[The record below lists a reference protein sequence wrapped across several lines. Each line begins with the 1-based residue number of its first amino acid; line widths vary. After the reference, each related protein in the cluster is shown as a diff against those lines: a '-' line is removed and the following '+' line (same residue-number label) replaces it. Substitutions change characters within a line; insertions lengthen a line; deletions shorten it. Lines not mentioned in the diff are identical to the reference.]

1 MAEPD
6 LLDLYYN
13 TSDTDKDTSA
23 VEENKE
29 EDILDLFYSSSDT
42 QEKES
47 VEEEDVLDTYYGK
60 SEVQSKAP
68 EDTRT
73 AYEQVEAPKEGTKT
87 LEEFANDSKFIADV
101 NAYGK
106 ARYGDDGVQQ
116 EGESNEEYV
125 QRFLTHTRQLET
137 NSLDLGAQVA
147 WMRGASE
154 EDKAKFGRVYQEMER
169 LPSFYEEGGGDVLTA
184 VRDFGLSVLTDPL
197 TYIGFGAGKLASLG
211 AQQGIKK
218 LVLAGAKEEALKQS
232 KKIFTKGTLKS
243 GAAVGTVE
251 TGVGVSADMRLQEI
265 EQEAGIV
272 AKGEDGEVER
282 DLTRT
287 ALVGGL
293 TGLLGVAGGVG
304 IGRQIAKKTATK
316 EIAKEELAE
325 KLAEEGT
332 EELGLELSEEA
343 IKRVNKQNFKFD
355 VNEGYKVYDKLN
367 PDYDIGKLTD
377 TKIKKDVQNRV
388 GQIGV
393 QLLEEIERSGK
404 FKDLPKEILAEKQV
418 TKFVGRLLVEQG
430 DIIDD
435 DVLDSAI
442 SRSGLSMEQFTQA
455 LNAGQNEAGS
465 ILGGFGRAG
474 KVFKRLKELDPE
486 FQKRWE
492 KLYGIESETLG
503 VMGKAYDVMQKL
515 DRNRRALMVTQL
527 STTIRNVATGGMRM
541 TMEMGANAIET
552 TLYHFGK
559 ATSALLRGE
568 ASVQGIKN
576 GLRDMSKDA
585 LGTLAFISDSGQT
598 KEISE
603 ALLKH
608 NPRLWRQIDRSL
620 QEVGADNSDDL
631 WRFSKWANTLNMA
644 QDRFFR
650 RAVFSAS
657 VDKQIRR
664 TGLKGL
670 GGEDSAGVAEALATG
685 KSVPASVLKQATE
698 DALSFTF
705 SRMPKASKGK
715 VGDSIAH
722 HFIKFNEALGPL
734 PGPVGTGAFP
744 FARFMANAM
753 QFQFSYSPLS
763 IPAAAFNTVG
773 GATKYIKRYLTKGA
787 DSTSTLSD
795 EPLAKAGR
803 ELAGAGEIGRALKK
817 LEGKGKADLGPIAK
831 SKQIDDGAEAQMR
844 LAREQFS
851 KATVGS
857 AALMAAIKYRIDNP
871 DVKWYEGQKDDGR
884 TVDLRPFFPITP
896 YLAVADVIVRLGEG
910 RDIDTK
916 QLIEGLTGAQFRAG
930 ASSYMIDSAFEFLR
944 EDDGNNIQQEK
955 LAEFF
960 GGYVGEIFGA
970 FATPARV
977 IKDINAAF
985 NKEGATVKDS
995 RQVEGSGALERGL
1008 SSATNA
1014 FQRNIPFLDSTLPAL
1029 QSPTQEDDIIQ
1040 QDPLRT
1046 QLTGQKLTAKR
1057 SDVQKELVK
1066 HGYEDYQIVPTS
1078 GDKVAD
1084 AYIKKYMGKYVEQNL
1099 AKEINSASYK
1109 KLSRVKQE
1117 AAIKNKLSRYRKIA
1131 KMLGEQE
1138 ARSDNVLGKS
1148 FTAFDRAQWTRT
1160 SSVARKLADE
1170 YYKSKYGKSVAEM
1183 QKDEPERNHYRL
1195 GKLIGNSLS
1204 TAYR

>member
-1 MAEPD
+1 MKSSSNAFFDSFKEED
-6 LLDLYYN
+6 EEV
-13 TSDTDKDTSA
+13 
-23 VEENKE
+23 VEENTNNAFFDSFEEEEEEVVPEEKEDTSNAFFKSFE
-29 EDILDLFYSSSDT
+29 ED
-42 QEKES
+42 
-47 VEEEDVLDTYYGK
+47 
-60 SEVQSKAP
+60 EV
-68 EDTRT
+68 EDTRP
-73 AYEQVEAPKEGTKT
+73 AVEQ
-87 LEEFANDSKFIADV
+87 LELPEETSKSLTEFAEDENFIANV
-101 NAYGK
+101 KKYAKSRFGESG
-106 ARYGDDGVQQ
+106 AQQ
-116 EGESNEEYV
+116 EDESNEDYV
-125 QRFLTHTRQLET
+125 KRFLTHTRQFET

-154 EDKAKFGRVYQEMER
+154 EEKANFGRVYQEMER
-169 LPSFYEEGGGDVLTA
+169 LPAFYEEGGTSVLSA
-184 VRDFGLSVLTDPL
+184 VKDFGLSVFTDPL
-197 TYIGFGAGKLASLG
+197 TYLGFGVGKVASMG
-211 AQQGIKK
+211 AQQGVKK
-218 LVLAGAKEEALKQS
+218 LVLAGAKEAALKQS
-232 KKIFTKGTLKS
+232 KKLFTKGGLKA
-243 GAAVGTVE
+243 GLAVGATE
-251 TGVGVSADMRLQEI
+251 AGVGVLHSLGQQEI
-265 EQEAGIV
+265 IQEAGMEL
-272 AKGEDGEVER
+272 KGEDGKVDY
-282 DLTRT
+282 DLGEA
-287 ALVGGL
+287 ALFGTIGGV
-293 TGLLGVAGGVG
+293 LGFGGGVG
-304 IGRQIAKKTATK
+304 LSRKLSKDVAKK
-316 EIAKEELAE
+316 EIAKQEALEA
-325 KLAEEGT
+325 AEET
-332 EELGLELSEEA
+332 IEEGGLELSEEA
-343 IKRVNKQNFKFD
+343 IDRVNKQNFKFD

-377 TKIKKDVQNRV
+377 VKIKKDIQNRV

-435 DVLDSAI
+435 DVLDAAI

-492 KLYGIESETLG
+492 NLYGIESETVG
-503 VMGKAYDVMQKL
+503 VMSKAYTIMQKL

-527 STTIRNVATGGMRM
+527 STTIRNVATGGMRL

-552 TLYHFGK
+552 SLYHLGK
-559 ATSALLRGE
+559 ATSAVLRGE
-568 ASVQGIKN
+568 GSVRGVRN
-576 GLRDMSKDA
+576 GLKDMARDA
-585 LGTLAFISDSGQT
+585 FGTLAFISDSGQT
-598 KEISE
+598 KDISE

-620 QEVGADNSDDL
+620 QEVGADNNDDL
-631 WRFSKWANTLNMA
+631 WRFSKWANSLNMA

-670 GGEDSAGVAEALATG
+670 GGEDAAGVAEALATG

-715 VGDSIAH
+715 IGDSIAH
-722 HFIKFNEALGPL
+722 HFIKFNESLGPL
-734 PGPVGTGAFP
+734 PGPVGTAAFP

-773 GATKYIKRYLTKGA
+773 GATKYIK
-787 DSTSTLSD
+787 
-795 EPLAKAGR
+795 KA
-803 ELAGAGEIGRALKK
+803 IT
-817 LEGKGKADLGPIAK
+817 GKPVE
-831 SKQIDDGAEAQMR
+831 GAEAQMR

-871 DVKWYEGQKDDGR
+871 EIKWYEGEKEDGR

-910 RDIDTK
+910 REIDTK

-944 EDDGNNIQQEK
+944 ADNGNNIQQEK
-955 LAEFF
+955 LGEFF

-970 FATPARV
+970 FATPFRV
-977 IKDINAAF
+977 IRDIDAAF
-985 NKEGATVKDS
+985 RKDSAVVRDS
-995 RQVEGSGALERGL
+995 RQTEGSGALERGL
-1008 SSATNA
+1008 SAGTNA
-1014 FQRNIPFLDSTLPAL
+1014 FQRNLPFLNSDLPAL
-1029 QSPTQEDDIIQ
+1029 QSPTQEGDIIQ
-1040 QDPLRT
+1040 QDPLTT
-1046 QLTGQKLTAKR
+1046 QLTGQKMTAR
-1057 SDVQKELVK
+1057 RTAVQKELVK
-1066 HGYEDYQIVPTS
+1066 HGYEDYQIIPTT

-1084 AYIKKYMGKYVEQNL
+1084 AYIKKYMGKLVADSL
-1099 AKEINSASYK
+1099 ANEIDSDYYK
-1109 KLSRVKQE
+1109 GLSRVKQE
-1117 AAIKNKLSRYRKIA
+1117 AALKNKLSLYRDIA
-1131 KMLGEQE
+1131 KTLGEADAIQD
-1138 ARSDNVLGKS
+1138 SDKEGKR
-1148 FTAFDRAQWTRT
+1148 FTPFDRAQWTRM
-1160 SSVARKLADE
+1160 SKVGRKLADE
-1170 YYKSKYGKSVAEM
+1170 YYKEKYGKSVAEM
-1183 QKDEPERNHYRL
+1183 QKEEPDTNHFYI
-1195 GKLIGNSLS
+1195 GKTIGNSLS
-1204 TAYR
+1204 TAYQ

>member
-1 MAEPD
+1 MAEQ
-6 LLDLYYN
+6 
-13 TSDTDKDTSA
+13 
-23 VEENKE
+23 
-29 EDILDLFYSSSDT
+29 DILDLVYDTSNKKEVEEQEEDVLDLVYSSSANQQ
-42 QEKES
+42 QE
-47 VEEEDVLDTYYGK
+47 VEEEDVLDLVYSK
-60 SEVQSKAP
+60 SEVQAKAP

-73 AYEQVEAPKEGTKT
+73 AYEQVEAPEKGTKT

-106 ARYGDDGVQQ
+106 ARYGDDGIQQ
-116 EGESNEEYV
+116 EGESNEDYV
-125 QRFLTHTRQLET
+125 QRFLTHTRQLES
-137 NSLDLGAQVA
+137 NSLDLGSQVA

-184 VRDFGLSVLTDPL
+184 VRDFGLSVITDPL

-218 LVLAGAKEEALKQS
+218 LVLAGAKEAALKQS
-232 KKIFTKGTLKS
+232 KKIFTKGTAKAS
-243 GAAVGTVE
+243 AAVGAVE
-251 TGVGVSADMRLQEI
+251 TGVGVSADLRLQEI
-265 EQEAGIV
+265 EQEAGLV
-272 AKGEDGEVER
+272 AKGEDGEIER

-287 ALVGGL
+287 ALVGGI

-304 IGRQIAKKTATK
+304 LGRSFAKGEAKKSIGRQ
-316 EIAKEELAE
+316 ELAE
-325 KLAEEGT
+325 RLAQETAEDTGI
-332 EELGLELSEEA
+332 ELSDDA
-343 IKRVNKQNFKFD
+343 IQAVNKQNFKFD
-355 VNEGYKVYDKLN
+355 VNKGYEVYDKLD
-367 PDYDIGKLTD
+367 PSFDIGKLTD
-377 TKIKKDVQNRV
+377 VKIKKDIQNRV

-393 QLLEEIERSGK
+393 QLLEEIERSGT
-404 FKDLPKEILAEKQV
+404 FKDLPQEILKEKQV
-418 TKFVGRLLVEQG
+418 TKFVGRLLVEAG
-430 DIIDD
+430 DMVDD
-435 DVLDSAI
+435 DALDAAI

-455 LNAGQNEAGS
+455 LNAGQNEAAS
-465 ILGGFGRAG
+465 ILGGFGKAG
-474 KVFKRLKELDPE
+474 KVFKRLKEIDPE

-492 KLYGIESETLG
+492 NLYGIESETLG
-503 VMGKAYDVMQKL
+503 VMGKAYSMMQKL

-527 STTIRNVATGGMRM
+527 STTIRNVATGGMRL

-552 TLYHFGK
+552 SIYHLGK
-559 ATSALLRGE
+559 ATSSLLKGE

-576 GLRDMSKDA
+576 GLRDMSRDA
-585 LGTLAFISDSGQT
+585 FGTLSFIADSGQT

-620 QEVGADNSDDL
+620 QEVGADTTDDL

-670 GGEDSAGVAEALATG
+670 GGEDAAGVAEALATG
-685 KSVPASVLKQATE
+685 KNLPASVLKQATE

-715 VGDSIAH
+715 IGDTIAH
-722 HFIKFNEALGPL
+722 HFIKFNESLGPI
-734 PGPVGTGAFP
+734 PGPVGTAAFP

-763 IPAAAFNTVG
+763 IPAAIFNGVG
-773 GATKYIKRYLTKGA
+773 GATKYIKGGIT
-787 DSTSTLSD
+787 
-795 EPLAKAGR
+795 
-803 ELAGAGEIGRALKK
+803 
-817 LEGKGKADLGPIAK
+817 GKAVKGTD
-831 SKQIDDGAEAQMR
+831 AQMR

-871 DVKWYEGQKDDGR
+871 DVKWYEGQKEDGR

-910 RDIDTK
+910 REIDTK
-916 QLIEGLTGAQFRAG
+916 TLIEGLTGAQFRAG
-930 ASSYMIDSAFEFLR
+930 ASSYMIDSAFEFMR
-944 EDDGNNIQQEK
+944 EDGNNIQQEK

-977 IKDINAAF
+977 VKDINAAF

-1029 QSPTQEDDIIQ
+1029 QSPTQEGDIIQ
-1040 QDPLRT
+1040 QDPLTT

-1057 SDVQKELVK
+1057 SDVQRELVK
-1066 HGYEDYQIVPTS
+1066 HGYEDYEIVPTS

-1099 AKEINSASYK
+1099 AKEINSSGYK
-1109 KLSRVKQE
+1109 KLSRFKQE
-1117 AAIKNKLSRYRKIA
+1117 ASIKNKLSRYRKIA

-1160 SSVARKLADE
+1160 SSVARNLADE

>member
-1 MAEPD
+1 MKSSSNAFFDSFKEEEEV
-6 LLDLYYN
+6 
-13 TSDTDKDTSA
+13 
-23 VEENKE
+23 VEENKNNAFFDSFKEEEEEVVPEEKEETDNAFFKSFE
-29 EDILDLFYSSSDT
+29 ED
-42 QEKES
+42 
-47 VEEEDVLDTYYGK
+47 
-60 SEVQSKAP
+60 EV
-68 EDTRT
+68 EDTRP
-73 AYEQVEAPKEGTKT
+73 AVEQLELPEKTTKT
-87 LEEFANDSKFIADV
+87 LTEFAEDENFIANV
-101 NAYGK
+101 KKYAKSRFGESG
-106 ARYGDDGVQQ
+106 AQQ
-116 EGESNEEYV
+116 EDESNEDYV
-125 QRFLTHTRQLET
+125 KRFLTHTRQFET

-154 EDKAKFGRVYQEMER
+154 QEKANFGRVYQEMER
-169 LPSFYEEGGGDVLTA
+169 LPAFYEEGGTSVLSA
-184 VRDFGLSVLTDPL
+184 VKDFGLSVFTDPL
-197 TYIGFGAGKLASLG
+197 TYLGFGVGKAVSMG

-218 LVLAGAKEEALKQS
+218 LVLAGAKEAALKQS
-232 KKIFTKGTLKS
+232 KKLLTKGGLKA
-243 GAAVGTVE
+243 GLAVGATE
-251 TGVGVSADMRLQEI
+251 AGVGVIQSLGQQEI
-265 EQEAGIV
+265 TQEAGMEL
-272 AKGEDGEVER
+272 KGDDGKVDY
-282 DLTRT
+282 DLGEA
-287 ALVGGL
+287 ALFGTIGGV
-293 TGLLGVAGGVG
+293 LGFGGGVG
-304 IGRQIAKKTATK
+304 LSRKLSKDVAKK
-316 EIAKEELAE
+316 EIAKQEALEA
-325 KLAEEGT
+325 AEET
-332 EELGLELSEEA
+332 IEEGGLELSEEA
-343 IKRVNKQNFKFD
+343 IERVSKQNFKFD
-355 VNEGYKVYDKLN
+355 VNEGYKVYDKLS

-377 TKIKKDVQNRV
+377 VKIKKDIQNRV

-474 KVFKRLKELDPE
+474 KVFKRLKEIDPE

-492 KLYGIESETLG
+492 NLYGIESETVG
-503 VMGKAYDVMQKL
+503 VMGKAYSMMQKL

-527 STTIRNVATGGMRM
+527 STTIRNVATGGMRL

-552 TLYHFGK
+552 SLYHLGK
-559 ATSALLRGE
+559 ATSAVLRGE
-568 ASVQGIKN
+568 GSVRGVRN
-576 GLRDMSKDA
+576 GLKDMARDA

-620 QEVGADNSDDL
+620 QEVGADNNDDL
-631 WRFSKWANTLNMA
+631 WRFSKWANSLNMA

-670 GGEDSAGVAEALATG
+670 GGEDAAGVAEALATG

-715 VGDSIAH
+715 IGDTIAH
-722 HFIKFNEALGPL
+722 HFIKFNESLGPI
-734 PGPVGTGAFP
+734 PGPVGTAAFP

-795 EPLAKAGR
+795 DPLAKAGR
-803 ELAGAGEIGRALKK
+803 ELAEAGKIGRALK
-817 LEGKGKADLGPIAK
+817 GKGAK
-831 SKQIDDGAEAQMR
+831 GKQIDDGAEAQMR

-871 DVKWYEGQKDDGR
+871 DIKWYEGEKEDGR

-910 RDIDTK
+910 REIDTK

-944 EDDGNNIQQEK
+944 ADNGNNIQQEN
-955 LAEFF
+955 LGEFF

-970 FATPARV
+970 YATPLRV
-977 IKDINAAF
+977 VRDIDAAF
-985 NKEGATVKDS
+985 RKDSAVVRDS
-995 RQVEGSGALERGL
+995 RQTEGSGALERGL
-1008 SSATNA
+1008 SAGVNA
-1014 FQRNIPFLDSTLPAL
+1014 FQRNLPFLNSDLPAL
-1029 QSPTQEDDIIQ
+1029 QSPTQEGDIIQ
-1040 QDPLRT
+1040 QSPLTT
-1046 QLTGQKLTAKR
+1046 QLTGQKMTAR
-1057 SDVQKELVK
+1057 RTAVQKELVK
-1066 HGYEDYQIVPTS
+1066 HGYEDYQIVPTT

-1084 AYIKKYMGKYVEQNL
+1084 AYIKKYMGKLVADSL
-1099 AKEINSASYK
+1099 ATEIDSDYYK
-1109 KLSRVKQE
+1109 GLSRVKQE
-1117 AAIKNKLSRYRKIA
+1117 AAIKNKLSLYRDIA
-1131 KMLGEQE
+1131 KTLGEAE
-1138 ARSDNVLGKS
+1138 AIEDSDKAGKR
-1148 FTAFDRAQWTRT
+1148 FTPFDRAQWTRM
-1160 SSVARKLADE
+1160 SKVGRKLADE
-1170 YYKSKYGKSVAEM
+1170 YYKEKYGKSVAEM
-1183 QKDEPERNHYRL
+1183 QKEEPDTNHFYI
-1195 GKLIGNSLS
+1195 GKTIGNSLS
-1204 TAYR
+1204 TAYQ

>member
-1 MAEPD
+1 MKSSSNAFFDSFKEED
-6 LLDLYYN
+6 EEV
-13 TSDTDKDTSA
+13 
-23 VEENKE
+23 VEENTNNAFFDSFEEEEEEVVPEEKEDTSNAFFKSFE
-29 EDILDLFYSSSDT
+29 ED
-42 QEKES
+42 
-47 VEEEDVLDTYYGK
+47 
-60 SEVQSKAP
+60 EV
-68 EDTRT
+68 EDTRP
-73 AYEQVEAPKEGTKT
+73 AVEQ
-87 LEEFANDSKFIADV
+87 LELPEETSKSLTEFAEDENFIANV
-101 NAYGK
+101 KTYAKSRFGESG
-106 ARYGDDGVQQ
+106 AQQ
-116 EGESNEEYV
+116 EDESNEDYV
-125 QRFLTHTRQLET
+125 KRFLTHTRQFET

-154 EDKAKFGRVYQEMER
+154 QEKANFGRVYQEMER
-169 LPSFYEEGGGDVLTA
+169 LPAFYEEGGTSVLSA
-184 VRDFGLSVLTDPL
+184 VKDFGLSVFTDPL
-197 TYIGFGAGKLASLG
+197 TYLGFGVGKVASMG
-211 AQQGIKK
+211 AQQGVKK
-218 LVLAGAKEEALKQS
+218 LVLAGAKEAALKQS
-232 KKIFTKGTLKS
+232 KKLFTKGGLKA
-243 GAAVGTVE
+243 GLAVGATE
-251 TGVGVSADMRLQEI
+251 AGVGVIQSLGQQEI
-265 EQEAGIV
+265 TQEAGMEL
-272 AKGEDGEVER
+272 KGEDGKVDY
-282 DLTRT
+282 DLGEA
-287 ALVGGL
+287 ALFGTIGGV
-293 TGLLGVAGGVG
+293 LGFGGGVG
-304 IGRQIAKKTATK
+304 LSRKLSKDVAKK
-316 EIAKEELAE
+316 EIAKQEALEA
-325 KLAEEGT
+325 AEET
-332 EELGLELSEEA
+332 IEEGGLELSEEA
-343 IKRVNKQNFKFD
+343 IDRVNKQNFKFD

-377 TKIKKDVQNRV
+377 VKIKKDIQNRV

-435 DVLDSAI
+435 DVLDAAI

-492 KLYGIESETLG
+492 NLYGIESETVG
-503 VMGKAYDVMQKL
+503 VMSKAYSMMQKL

-527 STTIRNVATGGMRM
+527 STTIRNVATGGMRL

-552 TLYHFGK
+552 SLYHLGK
-559 ATSALLRGE
+559 ATSAVLRGE
-568 ASVQGIKN
+568 GSVRGVRN
-576 GLRDMSKDA
+576 GLKDMARDA
-585 LGTLAFISDSGQT
+585 FGTLAFISDSGQT
-598 KEISE
+598 KDISE

-620 QEVGADNSDDL
+620 QEVGADNNDDL
-631 WRFSKWANTLNMA
+631 WRFSKWANSLNMA

-670 GGEDSAGVAEALATG
+670 GGEDAAGVAEALATG

-715 VGDSIAH
+715 IGDSIAH
-722 HFIKFNEALGPL
+722 HFIKFNESLGPL
-734 PGPVGTGAFP
+734 PGPVGTAAFP

-773 GATKYIKRYLTKGA
+773 GATKYIK
-787 DSTSTLSD
+787 
-795 EPLAKAGR
+795 KA
-803 ELAGAGEIGRALKK
+803 IT
-817 LEGKGKADLGPIAK
+817 GKPVE
-831 SKQIDDGAEAQMR
+831 GAEAQMR

-871 DVKWYEGQKDDGR
+871 EIKWYEGEKEDGR

-910 RDIDTK
+910 REIDTK

-944 EDDGNNIQQEK
+944 ADNGNNIQQEK
-955 LAEFF
+955 LGEFF

-970 FATPARV
+970 FATPFRV
-977 IKDINAAF
+977 IRDIDAAF
-985 NKEGATVKDS
+985 RKDSAVVRDS
-995 RQVEGSGALERGL
+995 RQTEGSGALERGL
-1008 SSATNA
+1008 SAGTNA
-1014 FQRNIPFLDSTLPAL
+1014 FQRNLPFLNSDLPAL
-1029 QSPTQEDDIIQ
+1029 QSPTQEGDIIQ
-1040 QDPLRT
+1040 QDPLTT
-1046 QLTGQKLTAKR
+1046 QLTGQKMTAR
-1057 SDVQKELVK
+1057 RTAVQKELVK
-1066 HGYEDYQIVPTS
+1066 HGYEDYQIIPTT

-1084 AYIKKYMGKYVEQNL
+1084 AYIKKYMGKLVADSL
-1099 AKEINSASYK
+1099 ANEIDSDYYK
-1109 KLSRVKQE
+1109 GLSRVKQE
-1117 AAIKNKLSRYRKIA
+1117 AALKNKLSLYRDIA
-1131 KMLGEQE
+1131 KTLGEADAIQD
-1138 ARSDNVLGKS
+1138 SDKEGKR
-1148 FTAFDRAQWTRT
+1148 FTPFDRAQWTRM
-1160 SSVARKLADE
+1160 SKVGRKLADE
-1170 YYKSKYGKSVAEM
+1170 YYKEKYGKSVAEM
-1183 QKDEPERNHYRL
+1183 QKEEPDTNHFYI
-1195 GKLIGNSLS
+1195 GKTIGNSLS
-1204 TAYR
+1204 TAYQ

>member
-1 MAEPD
+1 MKSSSNAFFDSFKEED
-6 LLDLYYN
+6 EEV
-13 TSDTDKDTSA
+13 
-23 VEENKE
+23 VEENTNNAFFDSFEEEEEEVVPEEKEDTSNAFFKSFE
-29 EDILDLFYSSSDT
+29 ED
-42 QEKES
+42 
-47 VEEEDVLDTYYGK
+47 
-60 SEVQSKAP
+60 EV
-68 EDTRT
+68 EDTRP
-73 AYEQVEAPKEGTKT
+73 AVEQ
-87 LEEFANDSKFIADV
+87 LELPEETSKSLTEFAEDENFIANV
-101 NAYGK
+101 KKYAKSRFGESG
-106 ARYGDDGVQQ
+106 AQQ
-116 EGESNEEYV
+116 EDESNEDYV
-125 QRFLTHTRQLET
+125 KRFLTHTRQFET

-154 EDKAKFGRVYQEMER
+154 QEKANFGRVYQEMER
-169 LPSFYEEGGGDVLTA
+169 LPAFYEEGGTSVLSA
-184 VRDFGLSVLTDPL
+184 VKDFGLSVFTDPL
-197 TYIGFGAGKLASLG
+197 TYLGFGVGKVASMG
-211 AQQGIKK
+211 AQQGVKK
-218 LVLAGAKEEALKQS
+218 LVLAGAKEAALKQS
-232 KKIFTKGTLKS
+232 KKLFTKGGLKA
-243 GAAVGTVE
+243 GLAVGATE
-251 TGVGVSADMRLQEI
+251 AGVGVIQSLGQQEI
-265 EQEAGIV
+265 TQEAGMEL
-272 AKGEDGEVER
+272 KGEDGKVDY
-282 DLTRT
+282 DLGEA
-287 ALVGGL
+287 ALFGTIGGV
-293 TGLLGVAGGVG
+293 LGFGGGVG
-304 IGRQIAKKTATK
+304 LSRKLSKDVAKK
-316 EIAKEELAE
+316 EIAKQEALEA
-325 KLAEEGT
+325 AEET
-332 EELGLELSEEA
+332 IEEGGLELSEEA
-343 IKRVNKQNFKFD
+343 IDRVNKQNFKFD

-377 TKIKKDVQNRV
+377 VKIKKDIQNRV

-435 DVLDSAI
+435 DVLDAAI

-492 KLYGIESETLG
+492 NLYGIESETVG
-503 VMGKAYDVMQKL
+503 VMSKAYTIMQKL

-527 STTIRNVATGGMRM
+527 STTIRNVATGGMRL

-552 TLYHFGK
+552 SLYHLGK
-559 ATSALLRGE
+559 ATSAVLRGE
-568 ASVQGIKN
+568 GSVRGVRN
-576 GLRDMSKDA
+576 GLKDMARDA
-585 LGTLAFISDSGQT
+585 FGTLAFISDSGQT
-598 KEISE
+598 KDISE

-620 QEVGADNSDDL
+620 QEVGADNNDDL
-631 WRFSKWANTLNMA
+631 WRFSKWANSLNMA

-670 GGEDSAGVAEALATG
+670 GGEDAAGVAEALATG

-715 VGDSIAH
+715 IGDSIAH
-722 HFIKFNEALGPL
+722 HFIKFNESLGPL
-734 PGPVGTGAFP
+734 PGPVGTAAFP

-773 GATKYIKRYLTKGA
+773 GATKYIK
-787 DSTSTLSD
+787 
-795 EPLAKAGR
+795 KA
-803 ELAGAGEIGRALKK
+803 IT
-817 LEGKGKADLGPIAK
+817 GKPVE
-831 SKQIDDGAEAQMR
+831 GAEAQMR

-871 DVKWYEGQKDDGR
+871 EIKWYEGEKEDGR

-910 RDIDTK
+910 REIDTK

-944 EDDGNNIQQEK
+944 ADNGNNIQQEK
-955 LAEFF
+955 LGEFF

-970 FATPARV
+970 FATPFRV
-977 IKDINAAF
+977 IRDIDAAF
-985 NKEGATVKDS
+985 RKDSAVVRDS
-995 RQVEGSGALERGL
+995 RQTEGSGALERGL
-1008 SSATNA
+1008 SAGTNA
-1014 FQRNIPFLDSTLPAL
+1014 FQRNLPFLNSDLPAL
-1029 QSPTQEDDIIQ
+1029 QSPTQEGDIIQ
-1040 QDPLRT
+1040 QDPLTT
-1046 QLTGQKLTAKR
+1046 QLTGQKMTAR
-1057 SDVQKELVK
+1057 RTAVQKELVK
-1066 HGYEDYQIVPTS
+1066 HGYEDYQIIPTT

-1084 AYIKKYMGKYVEQNL
+1084 AYIKKYMGKLVADSL
-1099 AKEINSASYK
+1099 ANEIDSDYYK
-1109 KLSRVKQE
+1109 GLSRVKQE
-1117 AAIKNKLSRYRKIA
+1117 AALKNKLSLYRDIA
-1131 KMLGEQE
+1131 KTLGEADAIQD
-1138 ARSDNVLGKS
+1138 SDKEGKR
-1148 FTAFDRAQWTRT
+1148 FTPFDRAQWTRM
-1160 SSVARKLADE
+1160 SKVGRKLADE
-1170 YYKSKYGKSVAEM
+1170 YYKEKYGKSVAEM
-1183 QKDEPERNHYRL
+1183 QKEEPDTNHFYI
-1195 GKLIGNSLS
+1195 GKTIGNSLS
-1204 TAYR
+1204 TAYQ

>member
-1 MAEPD
+1 LKSSSNAFFDSFKEED
-6 LLDLYYN
+6 EEV
-13 TSDTDKDTSA
+13 
-23 VEENKE
+23 VEENTNNAFFDSFEEEEEEVVPEEKE
-29 EDILDLFYSSSDT
+29 ETSNAFFKSF
-42 QEKES
+42 
-47 VEEEDVLDTYYGK
+47 EED
-60 SEVQSKAP
+60 EV
-68 EDTRT
+68 EDTRP
-73 AYEQVEAPKEGTKT
+73 AVEQ
-87 LEEFANDSKFIADV
+87 LELPEETSKSLTEFAEDENFIANV
-101 NAYGK
+101 KTYAKSRFGESG
-106 ARYGDDGVQQ
+106 AQQ
-116 EGESNEEYV
+116 EDESNEDYV
-125 QRFLTHTRQLET
+125 KRFLTHTRQFET

-154 EDKAKFGRVYQEMER
+154 QEKANFGRVYQEMER
-169 LPSFYEEGGGDVLTA
+169 LPAFYEEGGTSVLSA
-184 VRDFGLSVLTDPL
+184 VKDFGLSVFTDPL
-197 TYIGFGAGKLASLG
+197 TYLGFGVGKVASMG
-211 AQQGIKK
+211 AQQGVKK
-218 LVLAGAKEEALKQS
+218 LVLAGAKEAALKQS
-232 KKIFTKGTLKS
+232 KKLFTKGGLKA
-243 GAAVGTVE
+243 GLAVGATE
-251 TGVGVSADMRLQEI
+251 AGVGVIQSLGQQEI
-265 EQEAGIV
+265 TQEAGMEL
-272 AKGEDGEVER
+272 KGEDGKVDY
-282 DLTRT
+282 DLGEA
-287 ALVGGL
+287 ALFGTIGGV
-293 TGLLGVAGGVG
+293 LGFGGGVG
-304 IGRQIAKKTATK
+304 LSRKLSKDVAKK
-316 EIAKEELAE
+316 EIAKQEALEA
-325 KLAEEGT
+325 AEET
-332 EELGLELSEEA
+332 IEEGGLELSEEA
-343 IKRVNKQNFKFD
+343 IDRVNKQNFKFD

-377 TKIKKDVQNRV
+377 VKIKKDIQNRV

-435 DVLDSAI
+435 DVLDAAI

-492 KLYGIESETLG
+492 NLYGIESETVG
-503 VMGKAYDVMQKL
+503 VMSKAYTIMQKL

-527 STTIRNVATGGMRM
+527 STTIRNVATGGMRL

-552 TLYHFGK
+552 SLYHLGK
-559 ATSALLRGE
+559 ATSAVLRGE
-568 ASVQGIKN
+568 GSVRGVRN
-576 GLRDMSKDA
+576 GLKDMARDA
-585 LGTLAFISDSGQT
+585 FGTLAFISDSGQT
-598 KEISE
+598 KDISE

-620 QEVGADNSDDL
+620 QEVGADNNDDL
-631 WRFSKWANTLNMA
+631 WRFSKWANSLNMA

-670 GGEDSAGVAEALATG
+670 GGEDAAGVAEALATG

-715 VGDSIAH
+715 IGDSIAH
-722 HFIKFNEALGPL
+722 HFIKFNESLGPL
-734 PGPVGTGAFP
+734 PGPVGTAAFP

-773 GATKYIKRYLTKGA
+773 GATKYIK
-787 DSTSTLSD
+787 
-795 EPLAKAGR
+795 KA
-803 ELAGAGEIGRALKK
+803 IT
-817 LEGKGKADLGPIAK
+817 GKPVE
-831 SKQIDDGAEAQMR
+831 GAEAQMR

-871 DVKWYEGQKDDGR
+871 EIKWYEGEKEDGR

-910 RDIDTK
+910 REIDTK

-944 EDDGNNIQQEK
+944 ADNGNNIQQEK
-955 LAEFF
+955 LGEFF

-970 FATPARV
+970 FATPFRV
-977 IKDINAAF
+977 IRDIDAAF
-985 NKEGATVKDS
+985 RKDSAVVRDS
-995 RQVEGSGALERGL
+995 RQTEGSGALERGL
-1008 SSATNA
+1008 SAGTNA
-1014 FQRNIPFLDSTLPAL
+1014 FQRNLPFLTSDLPAL
-1029 QSPTQEDDIIQ
+1029 QSPTQEGDIIQ
-1040 QDPLRT
+1040 QDPLTT
-1046 QLTGQKLTAKR
+1046 QLTGQKMTAR
-1057 SDVQKELVK
+1057 RTAVQKELVK
-1066 HGYEDYQIVPTS
+1066 HGYEDYQIIPTT

-1084 AYIKKYMGKYVEQNL
+1084 AYIKKYMGKLVADSL
-1099 AKEINSASYK
+1099 ANEIDSDYYK
-1109 KLSRVKQE
+1109 GLSRVKQE
-1117 AAIKNKLSRYRKIA
+1117 AALKNKLSLYRDIA
-1131 KMLGEQE
+1131 KTLGEADAIQD
-1138 ARSDNVLGKS
+1138 SDKEGKR
-1148 FTAFDRAQWTRT
+1148 FTPFDRAQWTRM
-1160 SSVARKLADE
+1160 SKVGRKLADE
-1170 YYKSKYGKSVAEM
+1170 YYKEKYGKSVAEM
-1183 QKDEPERNHYRL
+1183 QKEEPDTNHFYI
-1195 GKLIGNSLS
+1195 GKTIGNSLS
-1204 TAYR
+1204 TAYQ

>member
-1 MAEPD
+1 MKSSSNAFFDSFKEED
-6 LLDLYYN
+6 EEV
-13 TSDTDKDTSA
+13 
-23 VEENKE
+23 VEENTNNAFFDSFEEEEEEVVPEEKEDTSNAFFKSFE
-29 EDILDLFYSSSDT
+29 ED
-42 QEKES
+42 
-47 VEEEDVLDTYYGK
+47 
-60 SEVQSKAP
+60 EV
-68 EDTRT
+68 EDTRP
-73 AYEQVEAPKEGTKT
+73 AVEQ
-87 LEEFANDSKFIADV
+87 LELPEETSKSLTEFAEDENFIANV
-101 NAYGK
+101 KTYAKSRFGESG
-106 ARYGDDGVQQ
+106 AQQ
-116 EGESNEEYV
+116 EDESNEDYV
-125 QRFLTHTRQLET
+125 KRFLTHTRQFET

-154 EDKAKFGRVYQEMER
+154 QEKANFGRVYQEMER
-169 LPSFYEEGGGDVLTA
+169 LPAFYEEGGTSVLSA
-184 VRDFGLSVLTDPL
+184 VKDFGLSVFTDPL
-197 TYIGFGAGKLASLG
+197 TYLGFGVGKVASMG
-211 AQQGIKK
+211 AQQGVKK
-218 LVLAGAKEEALKQS
+218 LVLAGAKEAALKQS
-232 KKIFTKGTLKS
+232 KKLFTKGGLKA
-243 GAAVGTVE
+243 GLAVGATE
-251 TGVGVSADMRLQEI
+251 AGVGVLHSLGQQEI
-265 EQEAGIV
+265 IQEAGMEL
-272 AKGEDGEVER
+272 KGEDGKVDY
-282 DLTRT
+282 DLGEA
-287 ALVGGL
+287 ALFGTIGGV
-293 TGLLGVAGGVG
+293 LGFGGGVG
-304 IGRQIAKKTATK
+304 LSRKLSKDVAKK
-316 EIAKEELAE
+316 EIAKQEALEA
-325 KLAEEGT
+325 AEET
-332 EELGLELSEEA
+332 IEEGGLELSEEA
-343 IKRVNKQNFKFD
+343 IDRVNKQNFKFD

-377 TKIKKDVQNRV
+377 VKIKKDIQNRV

-435 DVLDSAI
+435 DVLDAAI

-492 KLYGIESETLG
+492 NLYGIESETVG
-503 VMGKAYDVMQKL
+503 VMSKAYTIMQKL

-527 STTIRNVATGGMRM
+527 STTIRNVATGGMRL

-552 TLYHFGK
+552 SLYHLGK
-559 ATSALLRGE
+559 ATSAVLRGE
-568 ASVQGIKN
+568 GSVRGVRN
-576 GLRDMSKDA
+576 GLKDMARDA
-585 LGTLAFISDSGQT
+585 FGTLAFISDSGQT
-598 KEISE
+598 KDISE

-620 QEVGADNSDDL
+620 QEVGADNNDDL
-631 WRFSKWANTLNMA
+631 WRFSKWANSLNMA

-670 GGEDSAGVAEALATG
+670 GGEDAAGVAEALATG

-715 VGDSIAH
+715 IGDSIAH
-722 HFIKFNEALGPL
+722 HFIKFNESLGPL
-734 PGPVGTGAFP
+734 PGPVGTAAFP

-773 GATKYIKRYLTKGA
+773 GATKYIK
-787 DSTSTLSD
+787 
-795 EPLAKAGR
+795 KA
-803 ELAGAGEIGRALKK
+803 IT
-817 LEGKGKADLGPIAK
+817 GKPVE
-831 SKQIDDGAEAQMR
+831 GAEAQMR

-871 DVKWYEGQKDDGR
+871 EIKWYEGEKEDGR

-910 RDIDTK
+910 REIDTK

-944 EDDGNNIQQEK
+944 ADNGNNIQQEK
-955 LAEFF
+955 LGEFF

-970 FATPARV
+970 FATPFRV
-977 IKDINAAF
+977 IRDIDAAF
-985 NKEGATVKDS
+985 RKDSAVVRDS
-995 RQVEGSGALERGL
+995 RQTEGSGALERGL
-1008 SSATNA
+1008 SAGTNA
-1014 FQRNIPFLDSTLPAL
+1014 FQRNLPFLNSDLPAL
-1029 QSPTQEDDIIQ
+1029 QSPTQEGDIIQ
-1040 QDPLRT
+1040 QDPLTT
-1046 QLTGQKLTAKR
+1046 QLTGQKMTAR
-1057 SDVQKELVK
+1057 RTAVQKELVK
-1066 HGYEDYQIVPTS
+1066 HGYEDYQIIPTT

-1084 AYIKKYMGKYVEQNL
+1084 AYIKKYMGKLVADSL
-1099 AKEINSASYK
+1099 ANEIDSDYYK
-1109 KLSRVKQE
+1109 GLSRVKQE
-1117 AAIKNKLSRYRKIA
+1117 AALKNKLSLYRDIA
-1131 KMLGEQE
+1131 KTLGEADAIQD
-1138 ARSDNVLGKS
+1138 SDKEGKR
-1148 FTAFDRAQWTRT
+1148 FTPFDRAQWTRM
-1160 SSVARKLADE
+1160 SKVGRKLADE
-1170 YYKSKYGKSVAEM
+1170 YYKEKYGKSVAEM
-1183 QKDEPERNHYRL
+1183 QKEEPDTNHFYI
-1195 GKLIGNSLS
+1195 GKTIGNSLS
-1204 TAYR
+1204 TAYQ

>member
-1 MAEPD
+1 MKSSSNAFFDSFKEED
-6 LLDLYYN
+6 EEV
-13 TSDTDKDTSA
+13 
-23 VEENKE
+23 VEENTNNAFFDSFEEEEEEVVPEEKEDTSNAFFKSFE
-29 EDILDLFYSSSDT
+29 ED
-42 QEKES
+42 
-47 VEEEDVLDTYYGK
+47 
-60 SEVQSKAP
+60 EV
-68 EDTRT
+68 EDTRP
-73 AYEQVEAPKEGTKT
+73 AVEQ
-87 LEEFANDSKFIADV
+87 LELPEETSKSLTEFAEDENFIANV
-101 NAYGK
+101 KTYAKSRFGESG
-106 ARYGDDGVQQ
+106 AQQ
-116 EGESNEEYV
+116 EDESNEDYV
-125 QRFLTHTRQLET
+125 KRFLTHTRQFET

-154 EDKAKFGRVYQEMER
+154 EEKANFGRVYQEMER
-169 LPSFYEEGGGDVLTA
+169 LPAFYEEGGTSVLSA
-184 VRDFGLSVLTDPL
+184 VKDFGLSVFTDPL
-197 TYIGFGAGKLASLG
+197 TYLGFGVGKVASMG
-211 AQQGIKK
+211 AQQGVKK
-218 LVLAGAKEEALKQS
+218 LVLAGAKEAALKQS
-232 KKIFTKGTLKS
+232 KKLFTKGGLKA
-243 GAAVGTVE
+243 GLAVGATE
-251 TGVGVSADMRLQEI
+251 AGVGVLHSLGQQEI
-265 EQEAGIV
+265 IQEAGMEL
-272 AKGEDGEVER
+272 KGEDGKVDY
-282 DLTRT
+282 DLGEA
-287 ALVGGL
+287 ALFGTIGGV
-293 TGLLGVAGGVG
+293 LGFGGGVG
-304 IGRQIAKKTATK
+304 LSRKLSKDVAKK
-316 EIAKEELAE
+316 EIAKQEALEA
-325 KLAEEGT
+325 AEET
-332 EELGLELSEEA
+332 IEEGGLELSEEA
-343 IKRVNKQNFKFD
+343 IDRVNKQNFKFD

-377 TKIKKDVQNRV
+377 VKIKKDIQNRV

-435 DVLDSAI
+435 DVLDAAI

-492 KLYGIESETLG
+492 NLYGIESETVG
-503 VMGKAYDVMQKL
+503 VMSKAYTIMQKL

-527 STTIRNVATGGMRM
+527 STTIRNVATGGMRL

-552 TLYHFGK
+552 SLYHLGK
-559 ATSALLRGE
+559 ATSAVLRGE
-568 ASVQGIKN
+568 GSVRGVRN
-576 GLRDMSKDA
+576 GLKDMARDA
-585 LGTLAFISDSGQT
+585 FGTLAFISDSGQT
-598 KEISE
+598 KDISE

-620 QEVGADNSDDL
+620 QEVGADNNDDL
-631 WRFSKWANTLNMA
+631 WRFSKWANSLNMA

-670 GGEDSAGVAEALATG
+670 GGEDAAGVAEALATG

-715 VGDSIAH
+715 IGDSIAH
-722 HFIKFNEALGPL
+722 HFIKFNESLGPL
-734 PGPVGTGAFP
+734 PGPVGTAAFP

-773 GATKYIKRYLTKGA
+773 GATKYIK
-787 DSTSTLSD
+787 
-795 EPLAKAGR
+795 KA
-803 ELAGAGEIGRALKK
+803 IT
-817 LEGKGKADLGPIAK
+817 GKPVE
-831 SKQIDDGAEAQMR
+831 GAEAQMR

-871 DVKWYEGQKDDGR
+871 EIKWYEGEKEDGR

-910 RDIDTK
+910 REIDTK

-944 EDDGNNIQQEK
+944 ADNGNNIQQEK
-955 LAEFF
+955 LGEFF

-970 FATPARV
+970 FATPFRV
-977 IKDINAAF
+977 IRDIDAAF
-985 NKEGATVKDS
+985 RKDSAVVRDS
-995 RQVEGSGALERGL
+995 RQTEGSGALERGL
-1008 SSATNA
+1008 SAGTNA
-1014 FQRNIPFLDSTLPAL
+1014 FQRNLPFLNSDLPAL
-1029 QSPTQEDDIIQ
+1029 QSPTQEGDIIQ
-1040 QDPLRT
+1040 QDPLTT
-1046 QLTGQKLTAKR
+1046 QLTGQKMTAR
-1057 SDVQKELVK
+1057 RTAVQKELVK
-1066 HGYEDYQIVPTS
+1066 HGYEDYQIIPTT

-1084 AYIKKYMGKYVEQNL
+1084 AYIKKYMGKLVADSL
-1099 AKEINSASYK
+1099 ANEIDSDYYK
-1109 KLSRVKQE
+1109 GLSRVKQE
-1117 AAIKNKLSRYRKIA
+1117 AALKNKLSLYRDIA
-1131 KMLGEQE
+1131 KTLGEADAIQD
-1138 ARSDNVLGKS
+1138 SDKEGKR
-1148 FTAFDRAQWTRT
+1148 FTPFDRAQWTRM
-1160 SSVARKLADE
+1160 SKVGRKLADE
-1170 YYKSKYGKSVAEM
+1170 YYKEKYGKSVAEM
-1183 QKDEPERNHYRL
+1183 QKEEPDTNHFYI
-1195 GKLIGNSLS
+1195 GKTIGNSLS
-1204 TAYR
+1204 TAYQ

>member
-1 MAEPD
+1 MKSSSNAFFDSFKEED
-6 LLDLYYN
+6 EEV
-13 TSDTDKDTSA
+13 
-23 VEENKE
+23 VEENTNNAFFDSFEEEEEEVVPEEKEDTSNAFFKSFE
-29 EDILDLFYSSSDT
+29 ED
-42 QEKES
+42 
-47 VEEEDVLDTYYGK
+47 
-60 SEVQSKAP
+60 EV
-68 EDTRT
+68 EDTRP
-73 AYEQVEAPKEGTKT
+73 AVEQ
-87 LEEFANDSKFIADV
+87 LELPEETSKSLTEFAEDENFIANV
-101 NAYGK
+101 KTYAKSRFGESG
-106 ARYGDDGVQQ
+106 AQQ
-116 EGESNEEYV
+116 EDESNEDYV
-125 QRFLTHTRQLET
+125 KRFLTHTRQFET

-154 EDKAKFGRVYQEMER
+154 QEKANFGRVYQEMER
-169 LPSFYEEGGGDVLTA
+169 LPAFYEEGGTSVLSA
-184 VRDFGLSVLTDPL
+184 VKDFGLSVFTDPL
-197 TYIGFGAGKLASLG
+197 TYLGFGVGKVASMG
-211 AQQGIKK
+211 AQQGVKK
-218 LVLAGAKEEALKQS
+218 LVLAGAKEAALKQS
-232 KKIFTKGTLKS
+232 KKLFTKGGLKA
-243 GAAVGTVE
+243 GLAVGATE
-251 TGVGVSADMRLQEI
+251 AGVGVLHSLGQQEI
-265 EQEAGIV
+265 IQEAGMEL
-272 AKGEDGEVER
+272 KGEDGKVDY
-282 DLTRT
+282 DLGEA
-287 ALVGGL
+287 ALFGTIGGV
-293 TGLLGVAGGVG
+293 LGFGGGVG
-304 IGRQIAKKTATK
+304 LSRKLSKDVAKK
-316 EIAKEELAE
+316 EIAKQEALEA
-325 KLAEEGT
+325 AEET
-332 EELGLELSEEA
+332 IEEGGLELSEEA
-343 IKRVNKQNFKFD
+343 IDRVNKQNFKFD

-377 TKIKKDVQNRV
+377 VKIKKDIQNRV

-435 DVLDSAI
+435 DVLDAAI

-492 KLYGIESETLG
+492 NLYGIESETVG
-503 VMGKAYDVMQKL
+503 VMSKAYTIMQKL

-527 STTIRNVATGGMRM
+527 STTIRNVATGGMRL

-552 TLYHFGK
+552 SLYHLGK
-559 ATSALLRGE
+559 ATSAVLRGE
-568 ASVQGIKN
+568 GSVRGVRN
-576 GLRDMSKDA
+576 GLKDMARDA
-585 LGTLAFISDSGQT
+585 FGTLAFISDSGQT
-598 KEISE
+598 KDISE

-620 QEVGADNSDDL
+620 QEVGADNNDDL
-631 WRFSKWANTLNMA
+631 WRFSKWANSLNMA

-670 GGEDSAGVAEALATG
+670 GGEDAAGVAEALATG

-722 HFIKFNEALGPL
+722 HFIKFNESLGPL
-734 PGPVGTGAFP
+734 PGPVGTAAFP

-773 GATKYIKRYLTKGA
+773 GATKYIK
-787 DSTSTLSD
+787 
-795 EPLAKAGR
+795 KA
-803 ELAGAGEIGRALKK
+803 IT
-817 LEGKGKADLGPIAK
+817 GKPVE
-831 SKQIDDGAEAQMR
+831 GAEAQMR

-871 DVKWYEGQKDDGR
+871 EIKWYEGEKEDGR

-910 RDIDTK
+910 REIDTK

-944 EDDGNNIQQEK
+944 ADNGNNIQQEK
-955 LAEFF
+955 LGEFF

-970 FATPARV
+970 FATPFRV
-977 IKDINAAF
+977 IRDIDAAF
-985 NKEGATVKDS
+985 RKDSAVVRDS
-995 RQVEGSGALERGL
+995 RQTEGSGALERGL
-1008 SSATNA
+1008 SAGTNA
-1014 FQRNIPFLDSTLPAL
+1014 FQRNLPFLNSDLPAL
-1029 QSPTQEDDIIQ
+1029 QSPTQEGDIIQ
-1040 QDPLRT
+1040 QDPLTT
-1046 QLTGQKLTAKR
+1046 QLTGQKMTAR
-1057 SDVQKELVK
+1057 RTAVQKELVK
-1066 HGYEDYQIVPTS
+1066 HGYEDYQIIPTT

-1084 AYIKKYMGKYVEQNL
+1084 AYIKKYMGKLVADSL
-1099 AKEINSASYK
+1099 ANEIDSDYYK
-1109 KLSRVKQE
+1109 GLSRVKQE
-1117 AAIKNKLSRYRKIA
+1117 AALKNKLSLYRDIA
-1131 KMLGEQE
+1131 KTLGEADAIQD
-1138 ARSDNVLGKS
+1138 SDKEGKR
-1148 FTAFDRAQWTRT
+1148 FTPFDRAQWTRM
-1160 SSVARKLADE
+1160 SKVGRKLADE
-1170 YYKSKYGKSVAEM
+1170 YYKEKYGKSVAEM
-1183 QKDEPERNHYRL
+1183 QKEEPDTNHFYI
-1195 GKLIGNSLS
+1195 GKTIGNSLS
-1204 TAYR
+1204 TAYQ

>member
-1 MAEPD
+1 LKSSSNAFFDSVIEE
-6 LLDLYYN
+6 
-13 TSDTDKDTSA
+13 DKEV
-23 VEENKE
+23 VEENTNNAFFDSFEEEEEEVVPEEKEDASNAFFKSFE
-29 EDILDLFYSSSDT
+29 ED
-42 QEKES
+42 
-47 VEEEDVLDTYYGK
+47 
-60 SEVQSKAP
+60 EV
-68 EDTRT
+68 EDTRP
-73 AYEQVEAPKEGTKT
+73 AVEQ
-87 LEEFANDSKFIADV
+87 LELPEETSKSLTEFAEDENFIANV
-101 NAYGK
+101 KTYAKSRFGESG
-106 ARYGDDGVQQ
+106 AQQ
-116 EGESNEEYV
+116 EDESNEDYV
-125 QRFLTHTRQLET
+125 KRFLTHTRQFET

-154 EDKAKFGRVYQEMER
+154 EEKANFGRVYQEMER
-169 LPSFYEEGGGDVLTA
+169 LPAFYEEGGTSVLSA
-184 VRDFGLSVLTDPL
+184 VKDFGLSVFTDPL
-197 TYIGFGAGKLASLG
+197 TYLGFGVGKVASMG
-211 AQQGIKK
+211 AQQGVKK
-218 LVLAGAKEEALKQS
+218 LVLAGAKEAALKQS
-232 KKIFTKGTLKS
+232 KKLFTKGGLKA
-243 GAAVGTVE
+243 GLAVGATE
-251 TGVGVSADMRLQEI
+251 AGVGVIQSLGQQEI
-265 EQEAGIV
+265 TQEAGMEL
-272 AKGEDGEVER
+272 KGEDGKVDY
-282 DLTRT
+282 DLGEA
-287 ALVGGL
+287 ALFGTIGGV
-293 TGLLGVAGGVG
+293 LGFGGGVG
-304 IGRQIAKKTATK
+304 LSRKLSKDVAKK
-316 EIAKEELAE
+316 EIAKQEALEA
-325 KLAEEGT
+325 AEET
-332 EELGLELSEEA
+332 IEEGGLELSEEA
-343 IKRVNKQNFKFD
+343 IDRVNKQNFKFD

-377 TKIKKDVQNRV
+377 VKIKKDIQNRV

-435 DVLDSAI
+435 DVLDAAI

-492 KLYGIESETLG
+492 NLYGIESETVG
-503 VMGKAYDVMQKL
+503 VMSKAYTIMQKL

-527 STTIRNVATGGMRM
+527 STTIRNVATGGMRL

-552 TLYHFGK
+552 SLYHLGK
-559 ATSALLRGE
+559 ATSAVLRGE
-568 ASVQGIKN
+568 GSVRGVRN
-576 GLRDMSKDA
+576 GLKDMARDA
-585 LGTLAFISDSGQT
+585 FGTLAFISDSGQT
-598 KEISE
+598 KDISE

-620 QEVGADNSDDL
+620 QEVGADNNDDL
-631 WRFSKWANTLNMA
+631 WRFSKWANSLNMA

-670 GGEDSAGVAEALATG
+670 GGEDAAGVAEALATG

-715 VGDSIAH
+715 IGDSIAH
-722 HFIKFNEALGPL
+722 HFIKFNESLGTL
-734 PGPVGTGAFP
+734 PGPVGTAAFS

-773 GATKYIKRYLTKGA
+773 GATKYIK
-787 DSTSTLSD
+787 
-795 EPLAKAGR
+795 KA
-803 ELAGAGEIGRALKK
+803 IT
-817 LEGKGKADLGPIAK
+817 GKPVE
-831 SKQIDDGAEAQMR
+831 GAEAQMR

-871 DVKWYEGQKDDGR
+871 EIKWYEGEKEDGR

-910 RDIDTK
+910 REIDTK

-944 EDDGNNIQQEK
+944 ADNGNNIQQEK
-955 LAEFF
+955 LGEFF

-970 FATPARV
+970 FATPFRV
-977 IKDINAAF
+977 IRDIDAAF
-985 NKEGATVKDS
+985 RKDSAVVRDS
-995 RQVEGSGALERGL
+995 RQTEGSGALERGL
-1008 SSATNA
+1008 SAGTNA
-1014 FQRNIPFLDSTLPAL
+1014 FQRNLPFLNSDLPAL
-1029 QSPTQEDDIIQ
+1029 QSPTQEGDIIQ
-1040 QDPLRT
+1040 QDPLTT
-1046 QLTGQKLTAKR
+1046 QLTGQKMTAR
-1057 SDVQKELVK
+1057 RTAVQKELVK
-1066 HGYEDYQIVPTS
+1066 HGYEDYQIIPTT

-1084 AYIKKYMGKYVEQNL
+1084 AYIKKYMGKLVADSL
-1099 AKEINSASYK
+1099 ANEIDSDYYK
-1109 KLSRVKQE
+1109 GLSRVKQE
-1117 AAIKNKLSRYRKIA
+1117 AALKNKLSLYRDIA
-1131 KMLGEQE
+1131 KTLGEADAIQD
-1138 ARSDNVLGKS
+1138 SDKEGKR
-1148 FTAFDRAQWTRT
+1148 FTPFDRAQWTRM
-1160 SSVARKLADE
+1160 SKVGRKLADE
-1170 YYKSKYGKSVAEM
+1170 YYKEKYGKSVAEM
-1183 QKDEPERNHYRL
+1183 QKEEPDTNHFYI
-1195 GKLIGNSLS
+1195 GKTIGNSLS
-1204 TAYR
+1204 TAYQ

>member
-47 VEEEDVLDTYYGK
+47 VEEEEDVLDTYYGK

-184 VRDFGLSVLTDPL
+184 VRDFGLSVLSDPL
-197 TYIGFGAGKLASLG
+197 TYIGFGAGKLVSLG

-243 GAAVGTVE
+243 GAAVGAVE

-293 TGLLGVAGGVG
+293 TGLLGIAGGVG

-332 EELGLELSEEA
+332 EEVGLELSEEA

-503 VMGKAYDVMQKL
+503 FMGKAYDVMQKL

-585 LGTLAFISDSGQT
+585 FGTLAFISDSGQT

-715 VGDSIAH
+715 IGDSIAH
-722 HFIKFNEALGPL
+722 YFIKFNESLGPI
-734 PGPVGTGAFP
+734 PGPVGTAAFP

-773 GATKYIKRYLTKGA
+773 GATKYIK
-787 DSTSTLSD
+787 
-795 EPLAKAGR
+795 KA
-803 ELAGAGEIGRALKK
+803 IT
-817 LEGKGKADLGPIAK
+817 GKPVE
-831 SKQIDDGAEAQMR
+831 GAEAQMR

-910 RDIDTK
+910 REIDTK
-916 QLIEGLTGAQFRAG
+916 QLIEGLTGSQFRAG

-977 IKDINAAF
+977 VKDINAAF

-1029 QSPTQEDDIIQ
+1029 QSPTQEGDVIQ

>member
-1 MAEPD
+1 MKSSSNAFFDSFKEED
-6 LLDLYYN
+6 EEV
-13 TSDTDKDTSA
+13 
-23 VEENKE
+23 VEENTNNAFFDSFEEEEEEVVPEEKE
-29 EDILDLFYSSSDT
+29 ETSNAFFKSF
-42 QEKES
+42 
-47 VEEEDVLDTYYGK
+47 EED
-60 SEVQSKAP
+60 EV
-68 EDTRT
+68 EDTRP
-73 AYEQVEAPKEGTKT
+73 AVEQ
-87 LEEFANDSKFIADV
+87 LELPEETSKSLTEFAEDENFIANV
-101 NAYGK
+101 KTYAKSRFGESG
-106 ARYGDDGVQQ
+106 AQQ
-116 EGESNEEYV
+116 EDESNEDYV
-125 QRFLTHTRQLET
+125 KRFLTHTRQFET

-154 EDKAKFGRVYQEMER
+154 QEKANFGRVYQEMER
-169 LPSFYEEGGGDVLTA
+169 LPAFYEEGGTSVLSA
-184 VRDFGLSVLTDPL
+184 VKDFGLSVFTDPL
-197 TYIGFGAGKLASLG
+197 TYLGFGVGKVASMG
-211 AQQGIKK
+211 AQQGVKK
-218 LVLAGAKEEALKQS
+218 LVLAGAKEAALKQS
-232 KKIFTKGTLKS
+232 KKLFTKGGLKA
-243 GAAVGTVE
+243 GLAVGATE
-251 TGVGVSADMRLQEI
+251 AGVGVIQSLGQQEI
-265 EQEAGIV
+265 TQEAGMEL
-272 AKGEDGEVER
+272 KGEDGKVDY
-282 DLTRT
+282 DLGEA
-287 ALVGGL
+287 ALFGTIGGV
-293 TGLLGVAGGVG
+293 LGFGGGVG
-304 IGRQIAKKTATK
+304 LSRKLSKDVAKK
-316 EIAKEELAE
+316 EIAKQEALEA
-325 KLAEEGT
+325 AEET
-332 EELGLELSEEA
+332 IEEGGLELSEEA
-343 IKRVNKQNFKFD
+343 IDRVNKQNFKFD

-377 TKIKKDVQNRV
+377 VKIKKDIQNRV

-435 DVLDSAI
+435 DVLDAAI

-492 KLYGIESETLG
+492 NLYGIESETVG
-503 VMGKAYDVMQKL
+503 VMSKAYTIMQKL

-527 STTIRNVATGGMRM
+527 STTIRNVATGGMRL

-552 TLYHFGK
+552 SLYHLGK
-559 ATSALLRGE
+559 ATSAVLRGE
-568 ASVQGIKN
+568 GSVRGVRN
-576 GLRDMSKDA
+576 GLKDMARDA
-585 LGTLAFISDSGQT
+585 FGTLAFISDSGQT
-598 KEISE
+598 KDISE

-620 QEVGADNSDDL
+620 QEVGADNNDDL
-631 WRFSKWANTLNMA
+631 WRFSKWANSLNMA

-670 GGEDSAGVAEALATG
+670 GGEDAAGVAEALATG

-715 VGDSIAH
+715 IGDSIAH
-722 HFIKFNEALGPL
+722 HFIKFNESLGPL
-734 PGPVGTGAFP
+734 PGPVGTAAFP

-773 GATKYIKRYLTKGA
+773 GATKYIK
-787 DSTSTLSD
+787 
-795 EPLAKAGR
+795 KA
-803 ELAGAGEIGRALKK
+803 IT
-817 LEGKGKADLGPIAK
+817 GKPVE
-831 SKQIDDGAEAQMR
+831 GAEAQMR

-871 DVKWYEGQKDDGR
+871 EIKWYEGEKEDGR

-910 RDIDTK
+910 REIDTK

-944 EDDGNNIQQEK
+944 ADNGNNIQQEK
-955 LAEFF
+955 LGEFF

-970 FATPARV
+970 FATPFRV
-977 IKDINAAF
+977 IRDIDAAF
-985 NKEGATVKDS
+985 RKDSAVVRDS
-995 RQVEGSGALERGL
+995 RQTEGSGALERGL
-1008 SSATNA
+1008 SAGTNA
-1014 FQRNIPFLDSTLPAL
+1014 FQRNLPFLTSDLPAL
-1029 QSPTQEDDIIQ
+1029 QSPTQEGDIIQ
-1040 QDPLRT
+1040 QDPLTT
-1046 QLTGQKLTAKR
+1046 QLTGQKMTAR
-1057 SDVQKELVK
+1057 RTAVQKELVK
-1066 HGYEDYQIVPTS
+1066 HGYEDYQIIPTT

-1084 AYIKKYMGKYVEQNL
+1084 AYIKKYMGKLVADSL
-1099 AKEINSASYK
+1099 ANEIDSDYYK
-1109 KLSRVKQE
+1109 GLSRVKQE
-1117 AAIKNKLSRYRKIA
+1117 AALKNKLSLYRDIA
-1131 KMLGEQE
+1131 KTLGEADAIQD
-1138 ARSDNVLGKS
+1138 SDKEGKR
-1148 FTAFDRAQWTRT
+1148 FTPFDRAQWTRM
-1160 SSVARKLADE
+1160 SKVGRKLADE
-1170 YYKSKYGKSVAEM
+1170 YYKEKYGKSVAEM
-1183 QKDEPERNHYRL
+1183 QKEEPDTNHFYI
-1195 GKLIGNSLS
+1195 GKTIGNSLS
-1204 TAYR
+1204 TAYQ

>member
-1 MAEPD
+1 LKSSSNAFFDSFKEED
-6 LLDLYYN
+6 EEV
-13 TSDTDKDTSA
+13 
-23 VEENKE
+23 VEENTNNAFFDSFEEEEEEVVPEEKEDTSNAFFKSFE
-29 EDILDLFYSSSDT
+29 ED
-42 QEKES
+42 
-47 VEEEDVLDTYYGK
+47 
-60 SEVQSKAP
+60 EV
-68 EDTRT
+68 EDTRP
-73 AYEQVEAPKEGTKT
+73 AVEQ
-87 LEEFANDSKFIADV
+87 LELPEETSKSLTEFAEDENFIANV
-101 NAYGK
+101 KTYAKSRFGESG
-106 ARYGDDGVQQ
+106 AQQ
-116 EGESNEEYV
+116 EDESNEDYV
-125 QRFLTHTRQLET
+125 KRFLTHTRQFET

-154 EDKAKFGRVYQEMER
+154 QEKANFGRVYQEMER
-169 LPSFYEEGGGDVLTA
+169 LPAFYEEGGTSVLSA
-184 VRDFGLSVLTDPL
+184 VKDFGLSVFTDPL
-197 TYIGFGAGKLASLG
+197 TYLGFGVGKVASMG
-211 AQQGIKK
+211 AQQGVKK
-218 LVLAGAKEEALKQS
+218 LVLAGAKEAALKQS
-232 KKIFTKGTLKS
+232 KKLFTKGGLKA
-243 GAAVGTVE
+243 GLAVGATE
-251 TGVGVSADMRLQEI
+251 AGVGVIQSLGQQEI
-265 EQEAGIV
+265 TQEAGMEL
-272 AKGEDGEVER
+272 KGEDGKVDY
-282 DLTRT
+282 DLGEA
-287 ALVGGL
+287 ALFGTIGGV
-293 TGLLGVAGGVG
+293 LGFGGGVG
-304 IGRQIAKKTATK
+304 LSRKLSKDVAKK
-316 EIAKEELAE
+316 EIAKQEALEA
-325 KLAEEGT
+325 AEET
-332 EELGLELSEEA
+332 IEEGGLELSEEA
-343 IKRVNKQNFKFD
+343 IDRVNKQNFKFD

-377 TKIKKDVQNRV
+377 VKIKKDIQNRV

-435 DVLDSAI
+435 DVLDAAI

-492 KLYGIESETLG
+492 NLYGIESETVG
-503 VMGKAYDVMQKL
+503 VMSKAYTIMQKL

-527 STTIRNVATGGMRM
+527 STTIRNVATGGMRL

-552 TLYHFGK
+552 SLYHLGK
-559 ATSALLRGE
+559 ATSAVLRGE
-568 ASVQGIKN
+568 GSVRGVRN
-576 GLRDMSKDA
+576 GLKDMARDA
-585 LGTLAFISDSGQT
+585 FGTLAFISDSGQT
-598 KEISE
+598 KDISE

-620 QEVGADNSDDL
+620 QEVGADNNDDL
-631 WRFSKWANTLNMA
+631 WRFSKWANSLNMA

-670 GGEDSAGVAEALATG
+670 GGEDAAGVAEALATG

-715 VGDSIAH
+715 IGDSIAH
-722 HFIKFNEALGPL
+722 HFIKFNESLGPL
-734 PGPVGTGAFP
+734 PGPVGTAAFP

-773 GATKYIKRYLTKGA
+773 GATKYIK
-787 DSTSTLSD
+787 
-795 EPLAKAGR
+795 KA
-803 ELAGAGEIGRALKK
+803 IT
-817 LEGKGKADLGPIAK
+817 GKPVE
-831 SKQIDDGAEAQMR
+831 GAEAQMR

-871 DVKWYEGQKDDGR
+871 EIKWYEGEKEDGR

-910 RDIDTK
+910 REIDTK

-944 EDDGNNIQQEK
+944 ADNGNNIQQEK
-955 LAEFF
+955 LGEFF

-970 FATPARV
+970 FATPFRV
-977 IKDINAAF
+977 IRDIDAAF
-985 NKEGATVKDS
+985 RKDSAVVRDS
-995 RQVEGSGALERGL
+995 RQTEGSGALERGL
-1008 SSATNA
+1008 SAGTNA
-1014 FQRNIPFLDSTLPAL
+1014 FQRNLPFLNSDLPAL
-1029 QSPTQEDDIIQ
+1029 QSPTQEGDIIQ
-1040 QDPLRT
+1040 QDPLTT
-1046 QLTGQKLTAKR
+1046 QLTGQKMTAR
-1057 SDVQKELVK
+1057 RTAVQKELVK
-1066 HGYEDYQIVPTS
+1066 HGYEDYQIIPTT

-1084 AYIKKYMGKYVEQNL
+1084 AYIKKYMGKLVADSL
-1099 AKEINSASYK
+1099 ANEIDSDYYK
-1109 KLSRVKQE
+1109 GLSRVKQE
-1117 AAIKNKLSRYRKIA
+1117 AALKNKLSLYRDIA
-1131 KMLGEQE
+1131 KTLGEADAIQD
-1138 ARSDNVLGKS
+1138 SDKEGKR
-1148 FTAFDRAQWTRT
+1148 FTPFDRAQWTRM
-1160 SSVARKLADE
+1160 SKVGRKLADE
-1170 YYKSKYGKSVAEM
+1170 YYKEKYGKSVAEM
-1183 QKDEPERNHYRL
+1183 QKEEPDTNHFYI
-1195 GKLIGNSLS
+1195 GKTIGNSLS
-1204 TAYR
+1204 TAYQ

>member
-47 VEEEDVLDTYYGK
+47 VEEEEDVLDTYYGK

-68 EDTRT
+68 KDTRT
-73 AYEQVEAPKEGTKT
+73 AYEQVEAPEEGTKT

-106 ARYGDDGVQQ
+106 ARYGDDGIQQ

-184 VRDFGLSVLTDPL
+184 VKDFGLSVLTDPL

-232 KKIFTKGTLKS
+232 KKIFTKGTLKA
-243 GAAVGTVE
+243 GATVGAVE

-265 EQEAGIV
+265 EQEAGLV

-287 ALVGGL
+287 ALVGGI
-293 TGLLGVAGGVG
+293 TGLLGVAGGIG
-304 IGRQIAKKTATK
+304 LGRQFAKNTATK

-325 KLAEEGT
+325 RLAQESVLDSGI
-332 EELGLELSEEA
+332 ELSDDA
-343 IKRVNKQNFKFD
+343 IQAVNKQNFKFD
-355 VNEGYKVYDKLN
+355 VNKGYEVYDKLD
-367 PDYDIGKLTD
+367 PSFDIGKLTD
-377 TKIKKDVQNRV
+377 VKIKKDIQNRV

-393 QLLEEIERSGK
+393 QLLEEIEQSGT
-404 FKDLPKEILAEKQV
+404 FKDLPQEILKEKQV
-418 TKFVGRLLVEQG
+418 TKFVGRLLVEAG
-430 DIIDD
+430 DMIDD
-435 DVLDSAI
+435 DALDAAI

-455 LNAGQNEAGS
+455 LNAGQNEAAS
-465 ILGGFGRAG
+465 ILGGFGKAG
-474 KVFKRLKELDPE
+474 KVFKRLKEIDPE

-492 KLYGIESETLG
+492 NLYGIESETLG
-503 VMGKAYDVMQKL
+503 IMGKAYSMMQKL

-527 STTIRNVATGGMRM
+527 STTIRNVATGGMRL
-541 TMEMGANAIET
+541 TMEMGANSIET
-552 TLYHFGK
+552 SLYHLGK
-559 ATSALLRGE
+559 ATSSLLKGE

-576 GLRDMSKDA
+576 GLRDMSRDA
-585 LGTLAFISDSGQT
+585 FGTLAFIADSGQT
-598 KEISE
+598 KEVAE

-620 QEVGADNSDDL
+620 QEVGADTTDDL

-670 GGEDSAGVAEALATG
+670 GGEDAAGVAEALATG
-685 KSVPASVLKQATE
+685 KSLPASVLKQATE

-715 VGDSIAH
+715 IGDTIAH
-722 HFIKFNEALGPL
+722 HFIKFNESLGPI
-734 PGPVGTGAFP
+734 PGPVGTAAFP

-763 IPAAAFNTVG
+763 IPAAIFNGVG
-773 GATKYIKRYLTKGA
+773 GATKYIKGGIT
-787 DSTSTLSD
+787 
-795 EPLAKAGR
+795 
-803 ELAGAGEIGRALKK
+803 
-817 LEGKGKADLGPIAK
+817 GKAVKGTD
-831 SKQIDDGAEAQMR
+831 AQMR

-871 DVKWYEGQKDDGR
+871 DVKWYEGQKEDGR

-910 RDIDTK
+910 REIDTK
-916 QLIEGLTGAQFRAG
+916 TLIEGLTGAQFRAG
-930 ASSYMIDSAFEFLR
+930 ASSYMIDSAFEFMR
-944 EDDGNNIQQEK
+944 EDGNNIQQEK

-977 IKDINAAF
+977 VKDINAAF

-1008 SSATNA
+1008 SSAINS

-1029 QSPTQEDDIIQ
+1029 QSPTQEGDIIQ
-1040 QDPLRT
+1040 QDPLTT

-1057 SDVQKELVK
+1057 SDVQRELVK
-1066 HGYEDYQIVPTS
+1066 HGYEDYEIVPTS

-1099 AKEINSASYK
+1099 AGEINSASYK

>member
-1 MAEPD
+1 MKSSSNAFFDSFKEED
-6 LLDLYYN
+6 EEV
-13 TSDTDKDTSA
+13 
-23 VEENKE
+23 VEENTNNAFFDSFEEEEEEVVPEEKEDTSNAFFKSFE
-29 EDILDLFYSSSDT
+29 ED
-42 QEKES
+42 
-47 VEEEDVLDTYYGK
+47 
-60 SEVQSKAP
+60 EV
-68 EDTRT
+68 EDTRP
-73 AYEQVEAPKEGTKT
+73 AVEQ
-87 LEEFANDSKFIADV
+87 LELPEETSKSLTEFAEDENFIANV
-101 NAYGK
+101 KTYAKSRFGESG
-106 ARYGDDGVQQ
+106 AQQ
-116 EGESNEEYV
+116 EDESNEDYV
-125 QRFLTHTRQLET
+125 KRFLTHTRQFET

-154 EDKAKFGRVYQEMER
+154 QEKANFGRVYQEMER
-169 LPSFYEEGGGDVLTA
+169 LPAFYEEGGTSVLSA
-184 VRDFGLSVLTDPL
+184 VKDFGLSVFTDPL
-197 TYIGFGAGKLASLG
+197 TYLGFGVGKVASMG
-211 AQQGIKK
+211 AQQGVKK
-218 LVLAGAKEEALKQS
+218 LVLAGAKEAALKQS
-232 KKIFTKGTLKS
+232 KKLFTKGGLKA
-243 GAAVGTVE
+243 GLAVGATE
-251 TGVGVSADMRLQEI
+251 AGVGVIQSLGQQEI
-265 EQEAGIV
+265 TQEAGMEL
-272 AKGEDGEVER
+272 KGEDGKVDY
-282 DLTRT
+282 DLGEA
-287 ALVGGL
+287 ALFGTIGGV
-293 TGLLGVAGGVG
+293 LGFGGGVG
-304 IGRQIAKKTATK
+304 LSRKLSKDVAKK
-316 EIAKEELAE
+316 EIAKQEALEA
-325 KLAEEGT
+325 AEET
-332 EELGLELSEEA
+332 IEEGGLELSEEA
-343 IKRVNKQNFKFD
+343 IDRVNKQNFKFD

-377 TKIKKDVQNRV
+377 VKIKKDIQNRV

-435 DVLDSAI
+435 DVLDAAI

-492 KLYGIESETLG
+492 NLYGIESETVG
-503 VMGKAYDVMQKL
+503 VMSKAYTIMQKL

-527 STTIRNVATGGMRM
+527 STTIRNVATGGMRL

-552 TLYHFGK
+552 SLYHLGK
-559 ATSALLRGE
+559 ATSAVLRGE
-568 ASVQGIKN
+568 GSVRGVRN
-576 GLRDMSKDA
+576 GLKDMARDA
-585 LGTLAFISDSGQT
+585 FGTLAFISDSGQT
-598 KEISE
+598 KDISE

-620 QEVGADNSDDL
+620 QEVGADNNDDL
-631 WRFSKWANTLNMA
+631 WRFSKWANSLNMA

-670 GGEDSAGVAEALATG
+670 GGEDAAGVAEALATG

-715 VGDSIAH
+715 IGDSIAH
-722 HFIKFNEALGPL
+722 HFIKFNESLGPL
-734 PGPVGTGAFP
+734 PGPVGTAAFP

-773 GATKYIKRYLTKGA
+773 GATKYIK
-787 DSTSTLSD
+787 
-795 EPLAKAGR
+795 KA
-803 ELAGAGEIGRALKK
+803 IT
-817 LEGKGKADLGPIAK
+817 GKPVE
-831 SKQIDDGAEAQMR
+831 GAEAQMR

-871 DVKWYEGQKDDGR
+871 EIKWYEGEKEDGR

-910 RDIDTK
+910 REIDTK

-944 EDDGNNIQQEK
+944 ADNGNNIQQEK
-955 LAEFF
+955 LGEFF

-970 FATPARV
+970 FATPFRV
-977 IKDINAAF
+977 IRDIDAAF
-985 NKEGATVKDS
+985 RKDSAVVRDS
-995 RQVEGSGALERGL
+995 RQTEGSGALERGL
-1008 SSATNA
+1008 SAGTNA
-1014 FQRNIPFLDSTLPAL
+1014 FQRNLPFLNSDLPAL
-1029 QSPTQEDDIIQ
+1029 QSPTQEGDIIQ
-1040 QDPLRT
+1040 QDPLTT
-1046 QLTGQKLTAKR
+1046 QLTGQKMTAR
-1057 SDVQKELVK
+1057 RTAVQKELVK
-1066 HGYEDYQIVPTS
+1066 HGYEDYQIIPTT

-1084 AYIKKYMGKYVEQNL
+1084 AYIKKYMGKLVADSL
-1099 AKEINSASYK
+1099 ANEIDSDYYK
-1109 KLSRVKQE
+1109 GLSRVKQE
-1117 AAIKNKLSRYRKIA
+1117 AALKNKLSLYRDIA
-1131 KMLGEQE
+1131 KTLGEADAIQD
-1138 ARSDNVLGKS
+1138 SDKEGKR
-1148 FTAFDRAQWTRT
+1148 FTPFDRAQWTRM
-1160 SSVARKLADE
+1160 SKVGRKLADE
-1170 YYKSKYGKSVAEM
+1170 YYKEKYGKSVAEM
-1183 QKDEPERNHYRL
+1183 QKEEPDTNHFYI
-1195 GKLIGNSLS
+1195 GKTIGNSLS
-1204 TAYR
+1204 TAYQ